1 MKIKNQEKI
10 MAAVKALLDAENIL
24 ASVYAEPKRA
34 RETKKAATERS
45 KRLAAA
51 HNSIDAAREHLRKSH
66 TEIIHEEYGP

>member
-10 MAAVKALLDAENIL
+10 MRAVKTLLDAENTL

-51 HNSIDAAREHLRKSH
+51 HNAIDESRMELRKAH
-66 TEIIHEEYGP
+66 TEIVHEEYGE